1 MASPQSVSL
10 LIEQLKAG
18 DHQAAQR
25 LWEQYFPRL
34 VALAR
39 TKLRATSRR
48 VADEEDVALSAF
60 DSFCAGAERG
70 QFSDL
75 KDRDSLWALLVTLTA
90 RKAADLAQHNQ
101 AQRRGGGQVR
111 GDSALAAPAS
121 ESGTAG
127 FDGLA
132 GDSLAPDLAVLLAE
146 EFQRILERL
155 DDPADPDLR
164 KIALWKMEGHSSADI
179 AKQLGCSVPTV
190 RRRLRLIRSL
200 FKNP

>member
-1 MASPQSVSL
+1 MATPPSVSL

-18 DHQAAQR
+18 DHQAARR

-34 VALAR
+34 VELAR
-39 TKLRATSRR
+39 SKLRATSRR

-60 DSFCAGAERG
+60 DSFCAGAEQGR
-70 QFSDL
+70 FPDL
-75 KDRDSLWALLVTLTA
+75 KDRDNLWALLVIISA

-132 GDSLAPDLAVLLAE
+132 GDGLAPDLAALLAE
-146 EFQRILERL
+146 EFQSALQRL

-164 KIALWKMEGHSSADI
+164 KIAVWKMDGHSNADI
-179 AKQLGCSVPTV
+179 ARQLGCSVPTV